1 MQKIRRL
8 FLAVAIFALL
18 LFSVS
23 CESESKVMNGG
34 EVTISGPSFI
44 EVTSGEKTISATPSD
59 VKYKYTMNPTWTIT
73 ADNPAYGAT
82 GDTARELTSFDNLGY
97 FTQGIWNFT
106 LIAYIVGVDNS
117 EQILYEYSTNVE
129 VNSSEVNI
137 KINPKD
143 IQYAAGNDADCN
155 LTLSNYKVYIPDAS
169 SKYGVG
175 VDSDYVVYYEVKP
188 LESGK
193 TGIGKTEVKA
203 GSFTFD
209 ENSDYGTITNLSI
222 GKVKLGVYELIITI
236 EEKKDGVFVKT
247 GGTAASLSAFPG
259 ATLTFSGELKLS
271 DYVETGSGAIKADD
285 GSVSNSI
292 ALTVKKGSEI
302 LSEKNGATETVGK
315 AGATDTLTV
324 YVKDSQESTNY
335 LWLINGSPVTEGIDN
350 SNKSLSV
357 SASSYKG
364 KTICITYMI
373 LDNSNL
379 SKQSENVYVKIT

>member
-44 EVTSGEKTISATPSD
+44 EVTSGEKTISAKVSD

-82 GDTARELTSFDNLGY
+82 GDTPRELTSFDNLGY

-106 LIAYIVGVDNS
+106 LIAYIVGADNS
-117 EQILYEYSTNVE
+117 EQLLYEYSTNVV
-129 VNSSEVNI
+129 VNSSEANI

-155 LTLSNYKVYIPDAS
+155 LTLSNYKVYIPDVS
-169 SKYGVG
+169 IKYGT
-175 VDSDYVVYYEVKP
+175 DSDYVVYYEVKP

-193 TGIGKTEVKA
+193 TGISKTEVKA
-203 GSFTFD
+203 KSFTFA

-222 GKVKLGVYELIITI
+222 GNVKLGVYELIITI

-271 DYVETGSGAIKADD
+271 DYVETGSGAITVDD
-285 GSVSNSI
+285 GSVSNDI
-292 ALTVKKGSEI
+292 TLTVKNNDNVI
-302 LSEKNGATETVGK
+302 LSEENGIIK
-315 AGATDTLTV
+315 AFATDTLTV
-324 YVKDSQESTNY
+324 SLPDNQSSTSY
-335 LWLINGSPVTEGIDN
+335 LWLINGSPVTEGIDT
-350 SNKSLSV
+350 SNKSLSIP
-357 SASSYKG
+357 ASSYKG

-373 LDNSNL
+373 LGNSNL
-379 SKQSENVYVKIT
+379 SKQSENVYVEIT

>member
-8 FLAVAIFALL
+8 LLVAAIFALL

-44 EVTSGEKTISATPSD
+44 EVTSGEKTISAKVSD
-59 VKYKYTMNPTWTIT
+59 VRYKYTMNPTWTIT

-97 FTQGIWNFT
+97 FTQGIWKFT

-117 EQILYEYSTNVE
+117 EQILYEYSTNVV

-271 DYVETGSGAIKADD
+271 DYVETGSGAIKVDD
-285 GSVSNSI
+285 GSVSNAI
-292 ALTVKKGSEI
+292 TLTVENSSGI
-302 LSEKNGATETVGK
+302 LPEKNGIKE

-324 YVKDSQESTNY
+324 TLPDNQSSTSY
-335 LWLINGSPVTEGIDN
+335 LWLINGSPVTGGTD
-350 SNKSLSV
+350 KSLSIP
-357 SASSYKG
+357 ASSYKG
-364 KTICITYMI
+364 KIICITYMI
-373 LDNSNL
+373 LDDSNL
-379 SKQSENVYVKIT
+379 SKQSENVYVKISNT

>member
-8 FLAVAIFALL
+8 LLVAAIFALL

-82 GDTARELTSFDNLGY
+82 GDTPRELTSFDNLGF

-129 VNSSEVNI
+129 VNSRTVNI
-137 KINPKD
+137 KINPTD
-143 IQYAAGNDADCN
+143 IQYAAGNDADCI

-169 SKYGVG
+169 SKYGVDS
-175 VDSDYVVYYEVKP
+175 DSDYVVYYEVKP

-193 TGIGKTEVKA
+193 TGISKTEVKA
-203 GSFTFD
+203 ESFTFA
-209 ENSDYGTITNLSI
+209 ENSGYGTITKLSI
-222 GKVKLGVYELIITI
+222 GNVKLGVYELIITI
-236 EEKKDGVFVKT
+236 EEKKDGNFIKT

-271 DYVETGSGAIKADD
+271 DYVETGSGAIKVDD
-285 GSVSNSI
+285 GSVSNDI
-292 ALTVKKGSEI
+292 TLTVKKGSDI
-302 LSEKNGATETVGK
+302 LSEENGIIK
-315 AGATDTLTV
+315 AYATDTLTV
-324 YVKDSQESTNY
+324 TVPDNQSSTSY
-335 LWLINGSPVTEGIDN
+335 LWLINGSPVTGGIG
-350 SNKSLSV
+350 SEKELTI

-379 SKQSENVYVKIT
+379 SKQSENVYVKISST

>member
-8 FLAVAIFALL
+8 FIAVAIFALL

-82 GDTARELTSFDNLGY
+82 GDTARELTSFGNLGY
-97 FTQGIWNFT
+97 FTQGIWKFT
-106 LIAYIVGVDNS
+106 LIAYIVDVDKS
-117 EQILYEYSTNVE
+117 EQILYEYSTNVV
-129 VNSSEVNI
+129 VNSSTANI
-137 KINPKD
+137 VINPKD
-143 IQYAAGNDADCN
+143 ITYAAGNDADCN

-169 SKYGVG
+169 IKYG

-203 GSFTFD
+203 GSFTFG
-209 ENSDYGTITNLSI
+209 ENSDYGTITNFSI

-271 DYVETGSGAIKADD
+271 DYVETGSGAITVDD
-285 GSVSNSI
+285 GSVSNDI
-292 ALTVKKGSEI
+292 TLTVKNNDNVI
-302 LSEKNGATETVGK
+302 LSEENGIIK
-315 AGATDTLTV
+315 AFATDTLTV
-324 YVKDSQESTNY
+324 SLPDNQSSTSY
-335 LWLINGSPVTEGIDN
+335 LWLINGSPVTGEIDK
-350 SNKSLSV
+350 SNKSLSI

-373 LDNSNL
+373 LGNSNL